1 MKYFLSKT
9 VHLSHNRMKEFFQVG
24 RMRRPNMTT
33 LAKEARVGLSTVDRV
48 LNGRAEVR
56 AETANRVLEA
66 AERIGFYATPLLRQ
80 RLKTDMPQKTFAFLL
95 QQKTT
100 AFYELLGTAL
110 REAVES
116 SPSIRGKT
124 IVEFM
129 DDLTPG
135 AVAETLRRVGRGADG
150 VAIVA
155 ADHPNVTAAIDELA
169 ATHIPVVAMISDL
182 TAPSRSGYV
191 GLDNRKVGRTA
202 GWLLANMIPAPSA
215 VAIFVGS
222 HRYLC
227 QEACEIGFRAFLR
240 ENAPHLHLLEP
251 VATFESDQFAFEAIL
266 DLVKRHE
273 TVKGVYVAGGGI
285 GGVMEA
291 MKELEADKRPLVVG
305 HDLTEATGV
314 GLVSGTLKAVL
325 SHPIEEIARETV
337 ETLIARTT
345 SATPDPPG
353 VTHQI
358 LPMQIFTP
366 ESI

>member
-1 MKYFLSKT
+1 
-9 VHLSHNRMKEFFQVG
+9 
-24 RMRRPNMTT
+24 MRRPNMTT
-33 LAKEARVGLSTVDRV
+33 LAKEAGVGLSTVDRV
-48 LNGRAEVR
+48 LNGRADVR
-56 AETANRVLEA
+56 EETASRVLEA

-80 RLKTDMPQKTFAFLL
+80 RLKTDVPQKTFSFLL

-116 SPSIRGKT
+116 SPSIRGKA

-155 ADHPNVTAAIDELA
+155 ADHPSVTSAIDELA
-169 ATHIPVVAMISDL
+169 ARHIPVIAMISDL

-202 GWLLANMIPAPSA
+202 GWLLANMIPAASA

-251 VATFESDQFAFEAIL
+251 VATFESDQYAFEATL

-273 TVKGVYVAGGGI
+273 DVKGVYVAGGGI
-285 GGVMEA
+285 GGVMAA
-291 MKELEADKRPLVVG
+291 MKELEADKRPLVIG
-305 HDLTEATGV
+305 HDLTEATSV

-325 SHPIEEIARETV
+325 SHPIKEIARETV
-337 ETLIARTT
+337 EILIART
-345 SATPDPPG
+345 SATLDAPSVP
-353 VTHQI
+353 HRI

-366 ESI
+366 ESV

>member
-1 MKYFLSKT
+1 
-9 VHLSHNRMKEFFQVG
+9 
-24 RMRRPNMTT
+24 MRRPNMTT
-33 LAKEARVGLSTVDRV
+33 LAKEAGVGLSTVDRV
-48 LNGRAEVR
+48 LNRRADVR
-56 AETANRVLEA
+56 EETASRVLEA

-80 RLKTDMPQKTFAFLL
+80 RLKTDAPQKTFAFLL

-116 SPSIRGKT
+116 SPAIRGKA

-169 ATHIPVVAMISDL
+169 ARHIPVIAMISDL
-182 TAPSRSGYV
+182 TAPSRAGYV

-202 GWLLANMIPAPSA
+202 GWLLGNMIPAAPSS

-251 VATFESDQFAFEAIL
+251 VATFESDQYAFEAIL

-273 TVKGVYVAGGGI
+273 GVKGVYVAGGGI
-285 GGVMEA
+285 GGVMAA
-291 MKELEADKRPLVVG
+291 MKELEAHKRPLVVG
-305 HDLTEATGV
+305 HDLTEATNV
-314 GLVSGTLKAVL
+314 GLFSGTLKAVL
-325 SHPIEEIARETV
+325 SHPIKEIAKETV
-337 ETLIARTT
+337 EILIART
-345 SATPDPPG
+345 SAARDAPG
-353 VTHQI
+353 ITHRI

-366 ESI
+366 ESV